1 MMSWK
6 LWLALSFLAPGNAA
20 NARVAKRNDTTSYAS
35 NLLAESMDWM
45 DTFYDNARGYL
56 FSFDATALTHDT
68 RSSVWYA
75 AGLLARNEGDDV
87 EQAAR
92 IVRNVVGAQFQN
104 ETLQWYGD
112 YQIYPEEPTVGT
124 LQYPKSIYNTWDPNW
139 RGFIGTTFVVMLEEF
154 PDLIPHDVQEY
165 MIESLFNTTIGDS
178 YRVGGVDDDNL
189 YPAYSNPSIMRAF
202 VSGWV
207 GRRTNDSNMTTAGEA
222 YAQEVIALFTR
233 DNTLSEFNSG
243 TYAGVSLFALTLWAK
258 YMPQD
263 SLMGQY
269 GPDMIR
275 HTWTSLGQLYNANL
289 KNVAGPWDRS
299 YGFDMNRYLSI
310 LALQMWTLVGKEK
323 APVYKKPYLMGHK
336 NDFAIS
342 PLVAILA
349 PYHNTLV
356 PNTTLS
362 SLLTFPGTHT
372 VRTSAFSPPYD
383 TYPRNITA
391 WLSPNLT
398 IGAESFSENVIGGPA
413 RNPSS
418 FNPAVV
424 QWSRPDGTV
433 GWISLY
439 AQVYALNVDVGEKY
453 LELSYPQGNSSSAF
467 AFLVGTNGWDGKRDV
482 KSWADVEGVKVNV
495 TGSVDLN
502 NTVTFNGLRGGAGK
516 VINDFEFWNFTYR
529 MPQGSGSGQVP
540 RVRLEF
546 DM

>member
-1 MMSWK
+1 
-6 LWLALSFLAPGNAA
+6 
-20 NARVAKRNDTTSYAS
+20 
-35 NLLAESMDWM
+35 
-45 DTFYDNARGYL
+45 
-56 FSFDATALTHDT
+56 
-68 RSSVWYA
+68 
-75 AGLLARNEGDDV
+75 
-87 EQAAR
+87 
-92 IVRNVVGAQFQN
+92 
-104 ETLQWYGD
+104 
-112 YQIYPEEPTVGT
+112 
-124 LQYPKSIYNTWDPNW
+124 
-139 RGFIGTTFVVMLEEF
+139 
-154 PDLIPHDVQEY
+154 
-165 MIESLFNTTIGDS
+165 
-178 YRVGGVDDDNL
+178 
-189 YPAYSNPSIMRAF
+189 
-202 VSGWV
+202 
-207 GRRTNDSNMTTAGEA
+207 
-222 YAQEVIALFTR
+222 
-233 DNTLSEFNSG
+233 
-243 TYAGVSLFALTLWAK
+243 
-258 YMPQD
+258 
-263 SLMGQY
+263 
-269 GPDMIR
+269 
-275 HTWTSLGQLYNANL
+275 
-289 KNVAGPWDRS
+289 
-299 YGFDMNRYLSI
+299 
-310 LALQMWTLVGKEK
+310 
-323 APVYKKPYLMGHK
+323 MGHK

-372 VRTSAFSPPYD
+372 VHTSAFSPPYD

-424 QWSRPDGTV
+424 QWARSDGSV

-467 AFLVGTNGWDGKRDV
+467 SFLVGTNGWDGKRDV
-482 KSWADVEGVKVNV
+482 KSWADVEAVKVNV

-546 DM
+546 DI